1 MGRAQADRRHTV
13 IRVLATIACALASA
27 WASAATI
34 PLGVVF
40 ADENVPGTLLFTNP
54 GPQEAFLL
62 EATSDCP
69 CLTVQAEPAPLPAGQ
84 SRRLPY
90 VYFSKNTGRFVV
102 QVSLH
107 DQERKV
113 VGTHT
118 VTGFVAQR
126 SWVIRATELL
136 AKPEAVVVDLR
147 IPTKFA
153 QARLPRSLNL
163 QAFALKS
170 HKEWKNRTL
179 ILVDEGHDPTE
190 LMAEVA
196 ALRAAGFGDVRALDG
211 GVAAWAR
218 QGGPLE
224 GTADLPVQ
232 IAQISPSQFARSQA
246 AGRWRVIEVSPEAA
260 AAFPDAEVVA
270 RWTGLESLLGQLPK
284 PPPGALPQRTL
295 VIAPD
300 LETYAHIEKRF
311 GALDTAGLFYLLG
324 GSRALQQFR
333 SLQAAIVPGSAP
345 TATTHTRTIAP
356 ASRSGCGVC
365 PH

>member
-1 MGRAQADRRHTV
+1 MKQIIGAVSCLLVA
-13 IRVLATIACALASA
+13 ACVCAE
-27 WASAATI
+27 TI

-40 ADENVPGTLLFTNP
+40 ADEKVPGTLPLTNR
-54 GPQEAFLL
+54 GSQEAFLL

-69 CLTVQAEPAPLPAGQ
+69 CLTIQAEPALLAAGQ
-84 SRRLPY
+84 RRELPY
-90 VYFSKNTGRFVV
+90 EYLSPSTGRFVV
-102 QVSLH
+102 QVGLLGQ
-107 DQERKV
+107 DRKLIDS
-113 VGTHT
+113 HT
-118 VTGFVAQR
+118 VTGFVARR

-147 IPTKFA
+147 LPVQFA

-179 ILVDEGHDPTE
+179 ILVDEGHAPAE

-196 ALRAAGFGDVRALDG
+196 ALRAAGFGDVRALAG

-232 IAQISPSQFARSQA
+232 IAQITPAQFTRSQA
-246 AGRWRVIEVSPEAA
+246 AGRWRVIEIAPDAA
-260 AAFPDAEVVA
+260 AAYPGAEVVA
-270 RWTGLESLLGQLPK
+270 DRKALEPLLGHLPS

-300 LETYAHIEKRF
+300 METYAHIEKRF
-311 GALDTAGLFYLLG
+311 GSFDTAGLYYLQG
-324 GSRALQQFR
+324 GSRALRQFR
-333 SLQAAIVPGSAP
+333 SLQKAIAAGPAP
-345 TATTHTRTIAP
+345 TATTHTRTTAP
-356 ASRSGCGVC
+356 AARSGCGVC